1 MELAKFCRT
10 IEFSEILTFLNPD
23 YTEIKTQQTN
33 SATPTIMNHLKWM
46 GHSAT
51 IFDIQRNLR
60 NDPQSCEVTLAAKG
74 HSVRA
79 HRFVLSSCSDLL
91 RNLLVD
97 VPMGQEATIVVP
109 DIKGS
114 LLESVL
120 AFIYVGETSLTS
132 TNLSEFLEA
141 INTLGIKSAISFECN
156 NATLSGGV
164 ATTTVPVKS
173 LSDIQIAQE
182 ELIEQQENIAVEKIE
197 TQNVIQHER
206 ELEFLDVYN
215 DAQHSKITYSIEHM
229 PVSSTA
235 NEYILTENSG
245 TFTLT
250 QNNKLE
256 NGSNSDSEKLV
267 EMEDTTEDSHIIE
280 EYSSNSADPIIEI
293 AASTPTTSTSKV
305 TTTTT
310 NSQVPQPLI
319 QIKSAPKI
327 KTIKIKSQSSSET
340 EQIHQSMY
348 TTLDPTADPISV
360 LKTEDTF
367 VSLNAAP
374 GVPEDA
380 LFYAVQAVINEG
392 MSLQKA
398 AQKYD
403 LSKTVL
409 WRRVRKHPNYMKT
422 TRENPVLT
430 MAYERLKGGDS
441 LKNISRELDIPMS
454 TLHRHKV
461 RLAQQGR
468 LPDYVSFKKRDVNS
482 KIELKDKL
490 TKALHACVHEGMSQ
504 NHAAN
509 LFDIPKSTLW
519 RHLQK
524 RVAEAELSQK
534 LEQGHIKE
542 EVILS

>member
-1 MELAKFCRT
+1 
-10 IEFSEILTFLNPD
+10 
-23 YTEIKTQQTN
+23 
-33 SATPTIMNHLKWM
+33 MNHLKWM

-60 NDPQSCEVTLAAKG
+60 NDPQSCEVTLVAKG

-120 AFIYVGETSLTS
+120 AFIYIGETSLTS

-156 NATLSGGV
+156 NATLSGAV
-164 ATTTVPVKS
+164 QTTVPIKT
-173 LSDIQIAQE
+173 LSNIQIAQE

-197 TQNVIQHER
+197 TQHVIQHDR

-215 DAQHSKITYSIEHM
+215 EAQHSKITYSIEHM
-229 PVSSTA
+229 PVANTA

-250 QNNKLE
+250 QNKLE
-256 NGSNSDSEKLV
+256 NASNSDTEKLV
-267 EMEDTTEDSHIIE
+267 EMEDTTEDGHIIE

-293 AASTPTTSTSKV
+293 SATTSTTSTPKATA

-310 NSQVPQPLI
+310 SQVPQPII
-319 QIKSAPKI
+319 QIKPTPKI
-327 KTIKIKSQSSSET
+327 KAIKIKTQSPAET
-340 EQIHQSMY
+340 EEINQPMF
-348 TTLDPTADPISV
+348 TTLDPTTDPISV

-367 VSLNAAP
+367 ASLNAP
-374 GVPEDA
+374 GTPEDS
-380 LFYAVQAVINEG
+380 LYYAVQAVINEG

-398 AQKYD
+398 ALKYD

-534 LEQGHIKE
+534 LEQGQIKE

>member
-1 MELAKFCRT
+1 M
-10 IEFSEILTFLNPD
+10 
-23 YTEIKTQQTN
+23 
-33 SATPTIMNHLKWM
+33 
-46 GHSAT
+46 
-51 IFDIQRNLR
+51 
-60 NDPQSCEVTLAAKG
+60 
-74 HSVRA
+74 
-79 HRFVLSSCSDLL
+79 
-91 RNLLVD
+91 
-97 VPMGQEATIVVP
+97 
-109 DIKGS
+109 
-114 LLESVL
+114 
-120 AFIYVGETSLTS
+120 
-132 TNLSEFLEA
+132 
-141 INTLGIKSAISFECN
+141 
-156 NATLSGGV
+156 
-164 ATTTVPVKS
+164 
-173 LSDIQIAQE
+173 
-182 ELIEQQENIAVEKIE
+182 
-197 TQNVIQHER
+197 
-206 ELEFLDVYN
+206 DVYN
-215 DAQHSKITYSIEHM
+215 EAQHSKITYSIEHM
-229 PVSSTA
+229 PVASAA

-256 NGSNSDSEKLV
+256 NGSNSDTEKLV
-267 EMEDTTEDSHIIE
+267 EMEDTTEDGHIIE

-293 AASTPTTSTSKV
+293 TTNTTTTSTPKV
-305 TTTTT
+305 TATTTT
-310 NSQVPQPLI
+310 NSQVPQPII
-319 QIKSAPKI
+319 QIKPTPKM
-327 KTIKIKSQSSSET
+327 KTIKIKSQSTSET
-340 EQIHQSMY
+340 DQIHQSMF

-360 LKTEDTF
+360 LKTDDNYAT
-367 VSLNAAP
+367 LNTVP
-374 GVPEDA
+374 GTQEDA

-398 AQKYD
+398 ALKYD

-534 LEQGHIKE
+534 LELGHIKE

>member
-1 MELAKFCRT
+1 
-10 IEFSEILTFLNPD
+10 
-23 YTEIKTQQTN
+23 
-33 SATPTIMNHLKWM
+33 MNHLKWM

-60 NDPQSCEVTLAAKG
+60 NDPQSCEVTLVAKG

-97 VPMGQEATIVVP
+97 IPMGQEATIVVP

-156 NATLSGGV
+156 NATLSTAV
-164 ATTTVPVKS
+164 PATIPVKT
-173 LSDIQIAQE
+173 ITNIEIAQE

-229 PVSSTA
+229 PVASTA

-256 NGSNSDSEKLV
+256 NASNSDSEKLV
-267 EMEDTTEDSHIIE
+267 EMEDTTEDAHIIE

-293 AASTPTTSTSKV
+293 AANTATSTTPKA
-305 TTTTT
+305 TATLT

-319 QIKSAPKI
+319 QIKSTPKI
-327 KTIKIKSQSSSET
+327 KTIKIKSQTNTET
-340 EQIHQSMY
+340 DQIHQSLY
-348 TTLDPTADPISV
+348 TAIDPTADPISV
-360 LKTEDTF
+360 LKTEDTYA
-367 VSLNAAP
+367 SLNSAP
-374 GVPEDA
+374 GAPEDG

-422 TRENPVLT
+422 ARENPVLT

>member
-1 MELAKFCRT
+1 
-10 IEFSEILTFLNPD
+10 
-23 YTEIKTQQTN
+23 
-33 SATPTIMNHLKWM
+33 MNHLKWM

-60 NDPQSCEVTLAAKG
+60 NDPQSCEVTLVAKG

-114 LLESVL
+114 LLDSVL
-120 AFIYVGETSLTS
+120 AFIYIGETSLTS

-164 ATTTVPVKS
+164 QTTEAVKTIS
-173 LSDIQIAQE
+173 NIQIAQE

-215 DAQHSKITYSIEHM
+215 EAQHSKITYSIEHM
-229 PVSSTA
+229 PVASAA

-256 NGSNSDSEKLV
+256 NGSNSDTEKLV
-267 EMEDTTEDSHIIE
+267 EMEDTTEDGHIIE

-293 AASTPTTSTSKV
+293 TTNTTATSTPKV
-305 TTTTT
+305 TATTTAT
-310 NSQVPQPLI
+310 TQVPQPLI
-319 QIKSAPKI
+319 QIKPTPKM
-327 KTIKIKSQSSSET
+327 KTIKIKSQSSSDT
-340 EQIHQSMY
+340 DQIHQSMF

-360 LKTEDTF
+360 LKTDDNFTT
-367 VSLNAAP
+367 LNAAP
-374 GVPEDA
+374 GTQEDA

-398 AQKYD
+398 ALKYD

-534 LEQGHIKE
+534 LELGHIKE